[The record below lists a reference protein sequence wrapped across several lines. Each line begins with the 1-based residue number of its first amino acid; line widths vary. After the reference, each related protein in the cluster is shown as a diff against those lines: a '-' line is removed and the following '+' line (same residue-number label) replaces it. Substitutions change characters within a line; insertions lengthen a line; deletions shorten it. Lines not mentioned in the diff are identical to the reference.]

1 MAPEELGPYECIDPE
16 LGEYVW
22 QLDDPDLE
30 PALRTQVMHHIE
42 ICDRCRWERAAELRL
57 ARDLESGRLRIDGGG
72 ASSTMTPSGSPR
84 VRQPLFAASAGWAG
98 VTLLAACLA
107 LLVFLPPQVPS
118 GDAILRD
125 AGMPYFFTRPVEGE
139 VVAHQQPTLRWTP
152 VDGAS
157 GYRVI
162 LQQIDGEYR
171 WETRT
176 ETTASRPGPEQ
187 PLPASG
193 RFRAILQ
200 TIPAD
205 LVPAED
211 ISVTFSTGS
220 IGALCQYRLTA
231 APLWILLLGGG
242 GLVLL
247 LGSLVRRR
255 QTA

>member
-30 PALRTQVMHHIE
+30 PGLREQVTHHIE
-42 ICDRCRWERAAELRL
+42 ICDRCRWERDAELRL
-57 ARDLESGRLRIDGGG
+57 ARDLLAGRLRFDTEG
-72 ASSTMTPSGSPR
+72 SSADPVPLRRHPLFTPR
-84 VRQPLFAASAGWAG
+84 VGWAG
-98 VTLLAACLA
+98 VALLAACLA
-107 LLVFLPPQVPS
+107 LLVFLPPRVPS

-125 AGMPYFFTRPVEGE
+125 GEMPYFFLRPVEGE
-139 VVAHQQPTLRWTP
+139 VVSSRQPTLQWTP

-157 GYRVI
+157 GYRVV
-162 LQQIDGEYR
+162 LQQIGGDYR

-176 ETTASRPGPEQ
+176 ETTTSQPSTEQ

-211 ISVTFSTGS
+211 ITVTFRTGS
-220 IGALCQYRLTA
+220 LGALCRYRLTV
-231 APLWILLLGGG
+231 APLWVLLLGSG
-242 GLVLL
+242 GLLLL